1 MMRTCTPEQLE
12 KLPDNENFF
21 AYSNIN
27 SELRM
32 RVRRKVLKFSTISK
46 IQACFAEAFPDVAV
60 VAYMILRDCNVYRNK
75 ETRFFSMT
83 WTSLPGKIIFCKH
96 QEPEVKSWRCK
107 RAENGQKRG

>member
-12 KLPDNENFF
+12 KLPDDENVF

-46 IQACFAEAFPDVAV
+46 IQACIAEAFPDVAV
-60 VAYMILRDCNVYRNK
+60 VA
-75 ETRFFSMT
+75 
-83 WTSLPGKIIFCKH
+83 
-96 QEPEVKSWRCK
+96 
-107 RAENGQKRG
+107 